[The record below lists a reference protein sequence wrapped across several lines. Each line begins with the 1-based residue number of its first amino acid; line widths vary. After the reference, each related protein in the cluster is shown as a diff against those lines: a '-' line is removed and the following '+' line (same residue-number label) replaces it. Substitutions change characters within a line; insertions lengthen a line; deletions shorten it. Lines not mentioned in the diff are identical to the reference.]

1 MQKTINITLDI
12 DVTIDGV
19 VEKGQAGNR
28 YTEPIPDMFI
38 IHSVK
43 WHDTDIM
50 ELLDREKYDL
60 DDIANQIMEQVET
73 NKYNSYDLD

>member
-60 DDIANQIMEQVET
+60 DDIANQIMEQVEL
-73 NKYNSYDLD
+73 NHHSSQP

>member
-12 DVTIDGV
+12 DVVIDGV
-19 VEKGQAGNR
+19 VEKCQSGDRN
-28 YTEPIPDMFI
+28 TEPIPDMFI

-50 ELLDREKYDL
+50 DLLDREKYDL
-60 DDIANQIMEQVET
+60 DDIALQIMEKVET
-73 NKYNSYDLD
+73 SKYDSYDLD